1 MAVPGQ
7 DEITSIIFTT
17 AIAADAPLHE
27 VKVIIDLASTSQR
40 EAADLLCACSEG
52 DAYEVLTLSRFV
64 ETPISP
70 ETTVVS
76 LLELDSVFLHTMST
90 VQYEY
95 LKTAL
100 LRSRHLLWVARCSGH
115 EDPRKSLFDGLSR
128 ALMSE
133 DSSKIFATLSLEAS
147 DQSLEEVTRS
157 ITKMTKMV
165 AEKATQG
172 IENVFSVQGVNHV
185 SRVTEYH
192 AMDTVIAN
200 AKSNRQNQEGVVS
213 ADTQIGLHVRL
224 PGRFQTLEWREF
236 EEKAADFEILKENE
250 VLVQTRSIGLNR
262 RDYEVAMGRLD
273 GNALGLDI
281 SGIVLAAGASSE
293 FAPGDRVF
301 TVLPS
306 AGRTVMKMDSQV
318 PSRFPS
324 HLDFPE
330 AASMPSALWIAYHAF
345 TNIARPQAGETVL
358 ICQGASC
365 VGQLALQLARKA
377 CVNVLVTTSSDEKS
391 HYLQHRWGLTASDIF
406 DPHDPSI
413 LTKISQ
419 RTRGC
424 GVDVVLGAL
433 EDLKFDWVQCLSP
446 FARVIDTTLNLRG
459 DGHQYTH
466 GGISPPNITRSSV
479 NLVALLH
486 AKPQLVYEIF
496 RKAVKMV
503 SEHHLQHPGPLLV
516 FKTGEVRTAFSH
528 LDNREGVGKCIIEL
542 KHDDVIPE
550 VSP

>member
-7 DEITSIIFTT
+7 DDISSIIFTS

-27 VKVIIDLASTSQR
+27 VKVVIDDASTSQR
-40 EAADLLCACSEG
+40 QTAGSLCASSEG
-52 DAYEVLTLSRFV
+52 DTYEVLTLPQFV
-64 ETPISP
+64 EAPINP
-70 ETTVVS
+70 KTIVVF
-76 LLELDSVFLHTMST
+76 LLELDSVFLHTMSAA
-90 VQYEY
+90 QYEH
-95 LKTAL
+95 LKSAL
-100 LRSRHLLWVARCSGH
+100 LRSRHLLWVTRCSGP
-115 EDPRKSLFDGLSR
+115 EDPSKRLFDGLSR

-133 DSSKIFATLSLEAS
+133 DSSKIFATLALDAC
-147 DQSLEEVTRS
+147 DQSLEEVNRS

-165 AEKATQG
+165 AEQDFQG

-192 AMDTVIAN
+192 AMDTVIGN
-200 AKSNRQNQEGVVS
+200 SKSNRHNQETVASG
-213 ADTQIGLHVRL
+213 DTQVGLHVRL
-224 PGRFQTLEWREF
+224 PGRLETLEWREL
-236 EEKAADFEILKENE
+236 EEKAADFDVLKENE

-273 GNALGLDI
+273 GNELGLDI
-281 SGIVLAAGASSE
+281 SGIVLAAGASSD
-293 FAPGDRVF
+293 FASGDRVF

-306 AGRTVMKMDSQV
+306 TGKTVMKLDSQV
-318 PSRFPS
+318 VSRFPS
-324 HLDFPE
+324 HMDFPE
-330 AASMPSALWIAYHAF
+330 AASMPSSLWIAYHAF
-345 TNIARPQAGETVL
+345 TNIARLEAGETVL

-365 VGQLALQLARKA
+365 VGQMAIQLARKA

-391 HYLQHRWGLTASDIF
+391 RYWQQRWELPASDIF
-406 DPHDPSI
+406 DSYDPSI
-413 LTKISQ
+413 LTKISR

-433 EDLKFDWVQCLSP
+433 EDLKFDWTQCLSP
-446 FARVIDTTLNLRG
+446 FARVIDTSLNLRG
-459 DGHQYTH
+459 DGHQYTN

-496 RKAVKMV
+496 RQAVMMAF
-503 SEHHLQHPGPLLV
+503 ENDLQHPGPLLV
-516 FKTGEVRTAFSH
+516 FKSGEIRAAFSC
-528 LDNREGVGKCIIEL
+528 LDSREGVGKCVIEL

>member
-7 DEITSIIFTT
+7 DDISSIIFTS
-17 AIAADAPLHE
+17 AIAADALFHE
-27 VKVIIDLASTSQR
+27 VKVIIDDTSMSQGQ
-40 EAADLLCACSEG
+40 AAGLLCASSEG
-52 DAYEVLTLSRFV
+52 DAYEVLTLARFV
-64 ETPISP
+64 ERPINP
-70 ETTVVS
+70 EATVVS
-76 LLELDSVFLHTMST
+76 LLELDSVFLHTMSA
-90 VQYEY
+90 VQYEH

-100 LRSRHLLWVARCSGH
+100 LRSRHLLWITRCSGH

-133 DSSKIFATLSLEAS
+133 DSSKIFATLALEAS
-147 DQSLEEVTRS
+147 DQSLEEVARS
-157 ITKMTKMV
+157 ITRMTQMV
-165 AEKATQG
+165 AEQATQG

-200 AKSNRQNQEGVVS
+200 AKSNRHYQQGVVS
-213 ADTQIGLHVRL
+213 GDRQMGLHVRL
-224 PGRFQTLEWREF
+224 PGRLQTLEWREL
-236 EEKAADFEILKENE
+236 EEKAADFDILKENE
-250 VLVQTRSIGLNR
+250 VLVQIRSIGLNR

-273 GNALGLDI
+273 GNELGLDI

-293 FAPGDRVF
+293 FASGDRVF
-301 TVLPS
+301 AVLPS
-306 AGRTVMKMDSQV
+306 TGRTVMKLDSQV
-318 PSRFPS
+318 LSRFPS

-330 AASMPSALWIAYHAF
+330 AASMPSSLWIAYHAF
-345 TNIARPQAGETVL
+345 TNIARPEAGETVL

-365 VGQLALQLARKA
+365 VGQMALQLARRA

-391 HYLQHRWGLTASDIF
+391 RYLQHRWGLPASDIF
-406 DPHDPSI
+406 DPYDPSI
-413 LTKISQ
+413 LTKISR

-433 EDLKFDWVQCLSP
+433 EDLEFDWTQCLSP

-459 DGHQYTH
+459 DGHQYTN
-466 GGISPPNITRSSV
+466 GGISPLNITRSSV

-486 AKPQLVYEIF
+486 TKPQLAYEIF
-496 RKAVKMV
+496 RKAVKMT

-516 FKTGEVRTAFSH
+516 FKTGEVRAAFSH
-528 LDNREGVGKCIIEL
+528 LDNRERVGKCIIEL